1 MILKAE
7 LLKIGSRQTADGA
20 TITLKISA
28 DDFLPHILLSA
39 SPVGTTFLISYQVVA
54 AGTQIGNLHDTGNVP
69 SPDQDVR

>member
-28 DDFLPHILLSA
+28 DDFLPHILVRTRHIPS
-39 SPVGTTFLISYQVVA
+39 VVEITYLRS
-54 AGTQIGNLHDTGNVP
+54 GRDNLV
-69 SPDQDVR
+69 